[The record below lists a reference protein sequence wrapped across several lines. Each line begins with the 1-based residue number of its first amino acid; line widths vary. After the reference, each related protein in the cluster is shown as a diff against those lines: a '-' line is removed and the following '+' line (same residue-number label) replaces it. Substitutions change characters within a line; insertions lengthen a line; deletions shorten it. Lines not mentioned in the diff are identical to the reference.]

1 MVEQSVQNVGGLASP
16 PRPQSDV
23 NSREDAQDLSAHPAE
38 TPRLGVMKMG
48 ISDAIQEKGA
58 PHDHLL
64 GEPH

>member
-1 MVEQSVQNVGGLASP
+1 MEGKGLIAA

-23 NSREDAQDLSAHPAE
+23 NSREDALKAYRR
-38 TPRLGVMKMG
+38 TRLKLMKMG